1 MTFII
6 QTTNL
11 FGEPLLPLNVT
22 NYLRKFYKVTFHIL
36 MINIPHIFSALTFNS
51 KEQVTLTAKTFNEY
65 FNKNIYIPK
74 QMEISLLIH
83 TLKFTR
89 PVP

>member
-1 MTFII
+1 MIFII

-11 FGEPLLPLNVT
+11 FGGPLLPLNVT
-22 NYLRKFYKVTFHIL
+22 NYLRKFYKVTFHFL
-36 MINIPHIFSALTFNS
+36 VINIAHNFLALTFNS

-74 QMEISLLIH
+74 
-83 TLKFTR
+83 
-89 PVP
+89 